1 MGDGD
6 DQDRDD
12 GTRIGGAAPEL
23 PAAPPAAPRPPARD
37 KTDAGLG
44 MPELPS
50 APPSATSPAAP
61 VADDDA
67 DETHML
73 ESAEQP
79 RLLVMIDHIEPPGHP
94 QSVALAGASYVIG
107 RATTSDIRL
116 FSGTASREHARLV
129 RRADAWVLVPS
140 EGKMVLANGTV
151 VRDEVRLENRMLLQ
165 LGGDQ
170 LRVIDQA
177 AALAAPEP
185 SAVAPSPSPVTAS
198 TRRWWWAV
206 VAVAAALLAAL
217 LWASR

>member
-6 DQDRDD
+6 DQDRDE

-23 PAAPPAAPRPPARD
+23 PAAPPARD
-37 KTDAGLG
+37 KTDLGLG
-44 MPELPS
+44 TPELPS
-50 APPSATSPAAP
+50 GPAPATSPAAP

-67 DETHML
+67 DETRML
-73 ESAEQP
+73 GAAEQLHP
-79 RLLVMIDHIEPPGHP
+79 LVMVDHIEPPGHS
-94 QSVALAGASYVIG
+94 QSVTLAGASYVIG
-107 RATTSDIRL
+107 RAVTCDIRL
-116 FSGTASREHARLV
+116 FSDTASREHARLL

-177 AALAAPEP
+177 AALAAAEP
-185 SAVAPSPSPVTAS
+185 APAPVPVPPSPVETPA
-198 TRRWWWAV
+198 RRWRWLAFVLVSAAV
-206 VAVAAALLAAL
+206 LAAI
-217 LWASR
+217 LWAWR